1 MARHR
6 ISCSEHSGNPL
17 LGSCVFS
24 RRCSRFKIRNDK
36 ADGVVVHRFSLALS
50 AILSN
55 VSKSISGKLS
65 VYKSK
70 PFARFAKKASIT
82 DAILWRAARLANEGI
97 IDAYLGGGVIKQR
110 IARAGE
116 GKSGGSRSIILFKRN
131 DRAVYVYG
139 FEKKDLSNIKGDE
152 LEAFREL
159 AKVVLGYTNAEMAKR
174 VEDGA
179 LLKVECPEEEDNG

>member
-1 MARHR
+1 MIGLLLLKTRVKDGGGIGWSAQQPVTQCYT
-6 ISCSEHSGNPL
+6 SGVSEAA
-17 LGSCVFS
+17 S
-24 RRCSRFKIRNDK
+24 RT
-36 ADGVVVHRFSLALS
+36 
-50 AILSN
+50 
-55 VSKSISGKLS
+55 LS
-65 VYKSK
+65 VYKAK
-70 PFARFAKKASIT
+70 PFARFARKARIT
-82 DAILWRAARLANEGI
+82 DADLWNAARLANEGL
-97 IDAYLGGGVIKQR
+97 IDANLGGGVIKQR
-110 IARAGE
+110 IARSGE
-116 GKSGGSRSIILFKRN
+116 GKSGGSRSIILFKKN